1 MHILAG
7 LGWGLAT
14 ALLLGPVF
22 FTLLRA
28 ALAHGFLG
36 GAWVAAGIIVSDVVA
51 LLLCA
56 SGARMLVGNPMS
68 TQVLALLGG
77 LLLFALGVV
86 YVLRPPRTGPA
97 QDALRKRDALGLF
110 TSGFLVN
117 LVNPFVLAVWTG
129 LFLHATH
136 AYGEGGE
143 RAGFLI
149 AVLVGILV
157 SDLTKAALA
166 QRLKR
171 LMVDPVWRWVHRAVG
186 LALVLSSARLFWMA
200 WCA

>member
-1 MHILAG
+1 M
-7 LGWGLAT
+7 
-14 ALLLGPVF
+14 
-22 FTLLRA
+22 
-28 ALAHGFLG
+28 
-36 GAWVAAGIIVSDVVA
+36 
-51 LLLCA
+51 
-56 SGARMLVGNPMS
+56 
-68 TQVLALLGG
+68 LALLGG

-143 RAGFLI
+143 RAGFLYPRYWW
-149 AVLVGILV
+149 A
-157 SDLTKAALA
+157 S
-166 QRLKR
+166 
-171 LMVDPVWRWVHRAVG
+171 W
-186 LALVLSSARLFWMA
+186 
-200 WCA
+200 